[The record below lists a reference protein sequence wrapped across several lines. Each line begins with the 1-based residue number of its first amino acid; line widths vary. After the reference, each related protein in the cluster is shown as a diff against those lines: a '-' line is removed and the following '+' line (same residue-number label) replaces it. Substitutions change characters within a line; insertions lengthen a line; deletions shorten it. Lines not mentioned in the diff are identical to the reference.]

1 MWFRYLIPLALVIG
15 IVFYVYNNQRVI
27 QNLTSLNAE
36 LKLENEEL
44 QEDLTNLK
52 TSIDMQLQQLEQ
64 LNSSIEEANQT
75 AKRNLEAFDDSDLNR
90 LTNRKPL
97 LIERIINEG
106 TKDVFKQFENES
118 R

>member
-15 IVFYVYNNQRVI
+15 VIFYVYNNQRVI

-36 LKLENEEL
+36 LKVENVEL
-44 QEDLTNLK
+44 REDLSGLK
-52 TSIDMQLQQLEQ
+52 ASIELQLQQLEQ

-106 TKDVFKQFENES
+106 TRDVFKQFENES

>member
-1 MWFRYLIPLALVIG
+1 MWFRYLIPLVLMVG
-15 IVFYVYNNQRVI
+15 VVFYVYNNQRVI

-36 LKLENEEL
+36 LEVKNDAL
-44 QEDLTNLK
+44 QKDLTDLK
-52 TSIDMQLQQLEQ
+52 ASIDLQLKQLEQ
-64 LNSSIEEANQT
+64 LNSSIEDANQT
-75 AKRNLEAFDDSDLNR
+75 AKRNLKAFDGSDLNK

-106 TKDVFKQFENES
+106 TKDVFNQFEDES

>member
-1 MWFRYLIPLALVIG
+1 MWFRYLIPLVLMVG
-15 IVFYVYNNQRVI
+15 VVFYVYNNQRII

-36 LKLENEEL
+36 LEVKNDAL
-44 QEDLTNLK
+44 QKDLTDLK
-52 TSIDMQLQQLEQ
+52 TSIDLQLKQLEQ
-64 LNSSIEEANQT
+64 LNSSIEDANQT
-75 AKRNLEAFDDSDLNR
+75 AKRNLKAFEDSDLNK

-106 TKDVFKQFENES
+106 TKDVFNQFEDAS